1 MLKRMQKSIFV
12 KFPAPRPNFHNEMT
26 EKEKEL
32 MQGHSAYWATLLLEG
47 KALATGP
54 ILDPSGAFG
63 FGVLL
68 TENENEAR
76 EWVKNDPAQ
85 QINVFELFPMFVSFM
100 EK

>member
-1 MLKRMQKSIFV
+1 MLKRLRKSVFV

-32 MQGHSAYWATLLLEG
+32 MQGHAAHWAALLEEG

-85 QINVFELFPMFVSFM
+85 QINTFEFCLMFVSYI